1 MEKKNMYKEIP
12 EAIAAANRA
21 LASLEEA
28 RQYLSKAAGWGIWD
42 MLGGGLFGTFMK
54 HSRMEEARQS
64 MESARLQ
71 LRRLKR
77 ELLDVDLPGE
87 FKLDVGN
94 FLTFADYFFDG
105 IVADWMV
112 QSKINEAS
120 DQVREAVD
128 RVTRI
133 RGQLYDLQ
141 SSLADPQKGEDE

>member
-1 MEKKNMYKEIP
+1 MEEERRKQEAE
-12 EAIAAANRA
+12 EAIAAANRVLMNLRQAETA
-21 LASLEEA
+21 LS
-28 RQYLSKAAGWGIWD
+28 SAGSWGIWD

-54 HSRMEEARQS
+54 HSRMDEARQS

-94 FLTFADYFFDG
+94 FLTFAVYFFDG

-112 QSKINEAS
+112 QSKIYEAS

-133 RGQLYDLQ
+133 RGQLYALQ